1 MDSSLFFLFRLFFT
15 IRTISKLVL
24 LAINWYGN
32 TDLHTLNPIRFR
44 PCCCSRLFTDTIA
57 SDCIVAVFVF
67 GFSPLP
73 SHCFFHLYSLIRV
86 AGLWALSHQGH
97 SSPVYSLGL
106 VLHAF
111 CTPPFS
117 SFVFLFLHSCSSRT
131 FDEKGH
137 YPRTKNIF
145 QSCTVALVRRSS
157 QLTLYFLYLSTYVL
171 RTFTPLLLL
180 LLECTYFTELEILGA
195 FC

>member
-1 MDSSLFFLFRLFFT
+1 M
-15 IRTISKLVL
+15 L

-32 TDLHTLNPIRFR
+32 TDLLTLNPIRFR
-44 PCCCSRLFTDTIA
+44 PCCCSRPSLLTPSLRIA
-57 SDCIVAVFVF
+57 SLLSL
-67 GFSPLP
+67 FSDYSSSLTLHTAS
-73 SHCFFHLYSLIRV
+73 SHFYSLIRV

-97 SSPVYSLGL
+97 SPSISLFIL
-106 VLHAF
+106 YRTCITHAF
-111 CTPPFS
+111 LHPHLFLKCSFS
-117 SFVFLFLHSCSSRT
+117 LFLHSRSSRT

-157 QLTLYFLYLSTYVL
+157 QLTLYLSTYVL
-171 RTFTPLLLL
+171 RTFTPLLRPSYSSART
-180 LLECTYFTELEILGA
+180 CFTGLDILGA